1 MSAPV
6 VQVGEKNLD
15 RYQFAI
21 KQLGE
26 GRSNAVGVATL
37 RASQTTT
44 TVPAP
49 NCGAGNAVFLFPA
62 TANAA
67 AIVAS
72 TYVREADVT
81 KGQFVIT
88 HPSNVAADKIFYWVA
103 LG

>member
-44 TVPAP
+44 TVDAP
-49 NCGAGNAVFLFPA
+49 NCGAGNTVFMFPA

-72 TYVREADVT
+72 TYVLEADVT
-81 KGQFVIT
+81 KGQFIIT
-88 HPSNVAADKIFYWVA
+88 HPSNANADKTFYWVA

>member
-1 MSAPV
+1 LSAPIV
-6 VQVGEKNLD
+6 AVGEKNLD

-26 GRSNAVGVATL
+26 GRSNAVGVVTL

-44 TVPAP
+44 TVLAP

-67 AIVAS
+67 AIVAA
-72 TYVREADVT
+72 TYVPIATVT
-81 KGQFVIT
+81 PGQFIVNHT
-88 HPSNVAADKIFYWVA
+88 SNANADKTFYWVA

>member
-1 MSAPV
+1 MSAPIV
-6 VQVGEKNLD
+6 AAGEKNLD

-37 RASQTTT
+37 RASHTTT
-44 TVPAP
+44 TVDAP
-49 NCGAGNAVFLFPA
+49 NCGAGNVVFLFPA

-72 TYVREADVT
+72 TYVPEANVT

-88 HPSNVAADKIFYWVA
+88 HPSNANTDKTFYWVA

>member
-6 VQVGEKNLD
+6 VQPGEKDLG
-15 RYQFAI
+15 RYAFAI

-26 GRSNAVGVATL
+26 GRSNAVGTVTL

-44 TVPAP
+44 TVAAP
-49 NCGAGNAVFLFPA
+49 NCGESNAVFLMAA

-72 TYVREADVT
+72 TYVSSVAP
-81 KGQFVIT
+81 GQFVIT
-88 HPSNVAADKIFYWVA
+88 HPSNANTDKTFYWIA

>member
-72 TYVREADVT
+72 AYVLEANVT
-81 KGQFVIT
+81 KGQFIIT
-88 HPSNVAADKIFYWVA
+88 HPSNANADKTFYWVA

>member
-6 VQVGEKNLD
+6 VGTFEKDLTK
-15 RYQFAI
+15 YAQAI
-21 KQLGE
+21 KELGQ
-26 GRSNAVGVATL
+26 GRSNAVGTVTL

-44 TVPAP
+44 TVAAP
-49 NCGAGNAVFLFPA
+49 NCGAGNVVLLFPA

-72 TYVREADVT
+72 TYVSSVAP
-81 KGQFVIT
+81 GQFVIT
-88 HPSNVAADKIFYWVA
+88 HPSNASVDKTFYWVA

>member
-6 VQVGEKNLD
+6 VGTFEKDLTK
-15 RYQFAI
+15 YAAAI
-21 KQLGE
+21 RELGQ
-26 GRSNAVGVATL
+26 GRSNAVGTSTL

-49 NCGAGNAVFLFPA
+49 NCGAGNVVLLFPA

-72 TYVREADVT
+72 TYVLASNVT
-81 KGQFVIT
+81 KGQFIVS
-88 HPSNVAADKIFYWVA
+88 HPSNANADKTFYWVA

>member
-6 VQVGEKNLD
+6 VGTFEKDLTK
-15 RYQFAI
+15 YAAAI
-21 KQLGE
+21 KELGQ
-26 GRSNAVGVATL
+26 GRTNAAGTVTL

-49 NCGAGNAVFLFPA
+49 NCGEGNAVFLFPA

-67 AIVAS
+67 AVVAS
-72 TYVREADVT
+72 TYVLASNVT
-81 KGQFVIT
+81 SGEFTVT
-88 HPSNVAADKIFYWVA
+88 HPSNVNTDKTFYWIA

>member
-6 VQVGEKNLD
+6 VQPGEKNLD

-26 GRSNAVGVATL
+26 GRSNAVGVVTL

-44 TVPAP
+44 AVEAP
-49 NCGAGNAVFLFPA
+49 NCGAGNKVFLFPA

-72 TYVREADVT
+72 TYVTEANVT
-81 KGQFVIT
+81 KAQFVIT
-88 HPSNVAADKIFYWVA
+88 HPSNANTDKTFFWLA

>member
-6 VQVGEKNLD
+6 VQPGEKDLG
-15 RYQFAI
+15 RYAFAI

-26 GRSNAVGVATL
+26 GRSNAVGTVTL

-44 TVPAP
+44 TVAAP
-49 NCGAGNAVFLFPA
+49 NCGAGNIVLLFPA

-67 AIVAS
+67 AIVAA
-72 TYVREADVT
+72 TYVDAATVT
-81 KGQFVIT
+81 PGQFIIT
-88 HPSNVAADKIFYWVA
+88 HTSNVNADKTFFWVA

>member
-44 TVPAP
+44 TVDAP
-49 NCGAGNAVFLFPA
+49 NCGAGNVVFLFPA

-72 TYVREADVT
+72 TYVLEANVT
-81 KGQFVIT
+81 KGQFIVT
-88 HPSNVAADKIFYWVA
+88 HPSNANADKTFYWIA

>member
-6 VQVGEKNLD
+6 VGTFEKDLTK
-15 RYQFAI
+15 YAQAI
-21 KQLGE
+21 KELGQ
-26 GRSNAVGVATL
+26 GRSNAVGTVTL

-44 TVPAP
+44 TVAAP
-49 NCGAGNAVFLFPA
+49 NCGAGNVVLLFPA

-72 TYVREADVT
+72 TYVSSVAP
-81 KGQFVIT
+81 GQFVIT
-88 HPSNVAADKIFYWVA
+88 HPSNVNTDKTFYWVA

>member
-6 VQVGEKNLD
+6 VATFEKD
-15 RYQFAI
+15 STKITAAI
-21 KQLGE
+21 RELGQ
-26 GRSNAVGVATL
+26 GRTNAAGSVTL

-44 TVPAP
+44 TVSAP

-72 TYVREADVT
+72 TYVLASNVT
-81 KGQFVIT
+81 PGQFIVT
-88 HPSNVAADKIFYWVA
+88 HPSNSNTDKTFYWVA

>member
-1 MSAPV
+1 LSAPI

-26 GRSNAVGVATL
+26 GRSNAVGVVTL

-44 TVPAP
+44 TVSAP
-49 NCGAGNAVFLFPA
+49 NCGAGNVVLMFPA

-67 AIVAS
+67 AIVAA
-72 TYVREADVT
+72 TYVLASNVT
-81 KGQFVIT
+81 KGQFIVT
-88 HPSNVAADKIFYWVA
+88 HTSNANTDKTFYWIA

>member
-6 VQVGEKNLD
+6 VGTFEKDLTK
-15 RYQFAI
+15 YAQAI
-21 KQLGE
+21 KELGQ
-26 GRSNAVGVATL
+26 GRSNAVGVVTL

-49 NCGAGNAVFLFPA
+49 NCGAGNMVLLFPA

-67 AIVAS
+67 AIVAA
-72 TYVREADVT
+72 TYVPVATVT
-81 KGQFVIT
+81 PGQFIVNHT
-88 HPSNVAADKIFYWVA
+88 SNANADKTFYWIA